1 MTSKTSY
8 NKSISYRKF
17 IWENIRQ
24 RGWLAALS
32 FIALFLVQTVYP
44 TLNIENRL
52 SNFHSD
58 YTWYQEQF
66 PQILN
71 GVQNAPLSF
80 VIVLLAVLCAAS
92 GYSYLHQR
100 EKSDF
105 FHGFPLKRT
114 QWYEISYYGGLL
126 IFLIPYLFASLCAI
140 AVAAGQKLIST
151 PIFGQCI
158 LAVFGGILGF
168 MILYHTAILAMML
181 TGKLLSG
188 VLASF
193 VLFIYGDLIHS
204 LFYDLSSNFFDTYFG
219 YYKDSPNPFQ
229 PYLSPFHMYFGLASR
244 TVYTSDA
251 PAYKLPL
258 FLLISI
264 AILIALWFLARFLY
278 QKRPLEAAENA
289 LVYPKSASTI
299 KILIAIP
306 TALFIGLYADSF
318 YYHSDNKRMII
329 CCILS
334 VILLCGIIEFIYT
347 QDLRQICN
355 RKYSSLLSILGVMGI
370 LGVLQ
375 FDVFGYDTWL
385 PETDKLE
392 SMAFYTDAFETYF
405 TYPNSFL
412 DTNTPM
418 GLLNTDEMQQK
429 EFENIYALAQEGI
442 LNQKNGITPASVI
455 EDDLR
460 DYINISVRF
469 NKSDEKHIYRT
480 YAVQR
485 SHVLNCLEELCKK
498 DSYRKTLFPVF
509 YLEINDILSITLH
522 DLLSTKSLDLTEEEK
537 KALFV
542 AYQTDVLQTDIHP
555 LQETSPIGSFSFF
568 MKEAEASRP
577 ETNASTSQLSQ
588 LYLYDTYKNT
598 LELLKQYGYTICTEI
613 KPEDVIQMT
622 LTSYTT
628 EGKETNISDPVF
640 HDESETSIPVTD
652 PVEINN
658 LLDRIAYTSPGIL
671 GGRDIIS
678 DSVEIWL
685 KGNAEPR
692 YYPLLPK

>member
-8 NKSISYRKF
+8 NKSISYKKF
-17 IWENIRQ
+17 ILENIRQ

-44 TLNIENRL
+44 TLNMENRL

-58 YTWYQEQF
+58 YNRYQEQF
-66 PQILN
+66 PEMLN
-71 GVQNAPLSF
+71 GVRNAPLSF
-80 VIVLLAVLCAAS
+80 VIVLLAVLCATS

-114 QWYEISYYGGLL
+114 QWYEISYYGGLF

-140 AVAAGQKLIST
+140 AVAAGRKLISA

-168 MILYHTAILAMML
+168 IILYHTAILAMML

-193 VLFIYGDLIHS
+193 VLFVYGDLINS
-204 LFYDLSSNFFDTYFG
+204 LFHDLSSYFFDTYFG
-219 YYKDSPNPFQ
+219 YYKESSNLFQ
-229 PYLSPFHMYFGLASR
+229 PYLSPFHMYFNFASQ
-244 TVYTSDA
+244 TVYTSGT
-251 PAYKLPL
+251 PACPLPL

-264 AILIALWFLARFLY
+264 TIIIALWFLARFLY

-289 LVYPKSASTI
+289 LVYPKTASVI
-299 KILIAIP
+299 KILIAVP
-306 TALFIGLYADSF
+306 TALFIGIYADSF
-318 YYHSDNKRMII
+318 YYHFDNKWMII

-347 QDLRQICN
+347 QDLRQVCN
-355 RKYSSLLSILGVMGI
+355 RKYSSLISILGVIGI
-370 LGVLQ
+370 LGALQ

-385 PETDKLE
+385 PETDKLD
-392 SMAFYTDAFETYF
+392 SMAFFADPFENYF
-405 TYPNSFL
+405 MYPDSFL
-412 DTNTPM
+412 NTNTPKD
-418 GLLNTDEMQQK
+418 LINVDEMQQK
-429 EFENIYALAQEGI
+429 DFENIYVLAQEGI
-442 LNQKNGITPASVI
+442 LNQENGITPTAVI
-455 EDDLR
+455 EDNLN

-469 NKSDEKHIYRT
+469 NKSDEQHIYRT

-485 SHVLNCLEELCKK
+485 SHVLNCLEELCEE

-509 YLEINDILSITLH
+509 YLESSDILSITLH

-542 AYQTDVLQTDIHP
+542 AYQTDVLQADIHT
-555 LQETSPIGSFSFF
+555 LQETDPIGCFSFF
-568 MKEAEASRP
+568 IKVKDTSIP
-577 ETNASTSQLSQ
+577 ETNSSTTQLSQ

-598 LELLKQYGYTICTEI
+598 LELLKQYGYTICNEI

-622 LTSYTT
+622 LISYTT
-628 EGKETNISDPVF
+628 EGKEININDTIF
-640 HDESETSIPVTD
+640 YDESESSILVTD

-658 LLDRIAYTSPGIL
+658 LLDRISYVSPGIL
-671 GGRDIIS
+671 GGRDFTS
-678 DSVEIWL
+678 DSIEIWL
-685 KGNAEPR
+685 KGNTEAR
-692 YYPLLPK
+692 YYPLLQE